1 MEDSCGISG
10 AFCIKAFT
18 HKVRNPGLIFSK
30 PETVQVRIFSPLGLS
45 VQQRYLL
52 FFFWLQLCHC
62 TGDARCMGPEEG
74 RKIKGLFPRHLLYFI
89 YWFL

>member
-52 FFFWLQLCHC
+52 FFF
-62 TGDARCMGPEEG
+62 
-74 RKIKGLFPRHLLYFI
+74 
-89 YWFL
+89 